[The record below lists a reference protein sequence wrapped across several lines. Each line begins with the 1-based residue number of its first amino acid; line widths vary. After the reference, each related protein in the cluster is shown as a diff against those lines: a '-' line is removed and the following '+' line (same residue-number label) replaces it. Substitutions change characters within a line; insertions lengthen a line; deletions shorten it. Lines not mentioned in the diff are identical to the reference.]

1 VLCPTLLAACRSHP
15 LCIPIPYQET
25 RNGVSNRADVLT
37 PRQVAQS
44 DAIEEG
50 EARCF
55 REERSAEYEVTDY
68 GQVRE
73 IVATCGLT
81 GFVWSICSSIREL
94 KLTQPAEV
102 SEDSLARLGSGINQ
116 GISQLTGRG

>member
-1 VLCPTLLAACRSHP
+1 V
-15 LCIPIPYQET
+15 IPMF
-25 RNGVSNRADVLT
+25 RVGVAW
-37 PRQVAQS
+37 PRIGLGSRWRRRWFCKIRGYAR
-44 DAIEEG
+44 EGEREREGEG